1 MEALVTYLARRLVDE
16 PDAVRVDAET
26 DGDTIH
32 LSLTVAP
39 GDVGKV
45 IGKQGRIIRAIRTVI
60 RSGAARRDQRV
71 MLEIVE

>member
-1 MEALVTYLARRLVDE
+1 MEDLVAYLARRLVDE

-26 DGDTIH
+26 EGDT
-32 LSLTVAP
+32 LRLRLTVAP
-39 GDVGKV
+39 EDVGKV

-60 RSGAARRDQRV
+60 RSGGARRGQRV

>member
-1 MEALVTYLARRLVDE
+1 MQELVTYLARRLVDE

-26 DGDTIH
+26 DGDTLH
-32 LSLTVAP
+32 LSLSVAA

-45 IGKQGRIIRAIRTVI
+45 IGKQGRIIRAMRTVI
-60 RSGAARRDQRV
+60 RSGGARRGQRV